1 MIEHIATRA
10 GIASSSMVL
19 HTAFDVVLHILAD
32 SHACKGSVV
41 VDACM
46 SVGNVDDAACLDGI
60 GSGED
65 VSVDD
70 FGIGSGLWDEI
81 EVQELVTADAIV
93 VDVEI
98 DGEAAVGEL
107 LESNFDEFFG
117 VDGLNVC
124 HSLFLSKL
132 RIKYSIRVTELL
144 TKWLCGGKVGD
155 FFVSSVK
162 KPYLCRK
169 IKTGMKYVS
178 WVWRNMVGIRLN
190 TALRIVIG
198 ISQVLLGLLM
208 VWLSKRFI
216 DVTIWTG
223 SKEDVVEMILLLV
236 ATVVGG
242 ILLRQLYYY
251 MTISANTRQ
260 TNAIRLR
267 IFSNLFRRQMYEEN
281 WHSGDITSRLEKDLD
296 AIAEVTTTSFPQF
309 VVMTCQMLGAFFL
322 MKSMDARLAWALLLL
337 TPLFLVFGK
346 VLAHKL
352 RNMTMDI
359 RKQESLIQ
367 MLVQE
372 GMEHNE
378 VLRSLESEGWVTGRL
393 NQMQHSLKGKV
404 LKRTRF
410 TAIARI
416 LLAMSF
422 SLGYLLAF
430 VWGGLQLRDGVITF
444 GVMTSFL
451 QLVSQ
456 LQHPILNLLNMVPQ
470 FIHASASIT
479 RLQELEEAGKEAQIE
494 KNTEVLEGQVGVRV
508 EDLDF
513 SYAMGDRQIFSR
525 FSHDFR
531 PGSKTALMGQT
542 GAGKTTLFRLMLGL
556 ATPKEGK
563 IVLYNGQKSVE
574 VSANTRTNFVF
585 VPQGNTLMSG
595 SVRYNLLLANPDAT
609 DDELKQVLHTA
620 MADFVLE
627 HPDGLEM
634 ELGER
639 GVGLSEGQAQRIA
652 IARGLL
658 RPGGVLLL
666 DEISSSLDGKTERQ
680 LFENIFKNYP
690 DKTMIFITHRTEV
703 CSLCDEVMNLT

>member
-1 MIEHIATRA
+1 
-10 GIASSSMVL
+10 
-19 HTAFDVVLHILAD
+19 
-32 SHACKGSVV
+32 
-41 VDACM
+41 
-46 SVGNVDDAACLDGI
+46 
-60 GSGED
+60 
-65 VSVDD
+65 
-70 FGIGSGLWDEI
+70 
-81 EVQELVTADAIV
+81 
-93 VDVEI
+93 
-98 DGEAAVGEL
+98 
-107 LESNFDEFFG
+107 
-117 VDGLNVC
+117 
-124 HSLFLSKL
+124 
-132 RIKYSIRVTELL
+132 
-144 TKWLCGGKVGD
+144 
-155 FFVSSVK
+155 
-162 KPYLCRK
+162 
-169 IKTGMKYVS
+169 
-178 WVWRNMVGIRLN
+178 
-190 TALRIVIG
+190 
-198 ISQVLLGLLM
+198 
-208 VWLSKRFI
+208 
-216 DVTIWTG
+216 
-223 SKEDVVEMILLLV
+223 
-236 ATVVGG
+236 
-242 ILLRQLYYY
+242 
-251 MTISANTRQ
+251 
-260 TNAIRLR
+260 
-267 IFSNLFRRQMYEEN
+267 
-281 WHSGDITSRLEKDLD
+281 
-296 AIAEVTTTSFPQF
+296 
-309 VVMTCQMLGAFFL
+309 
-322 MKSMDARLAWALLLL
+322 
-337 TPLFLVFGK
+337 
-346 VLAHKL
+346 
-352 RNMTMDI
+352 
-359 RKQESLIQ
+359 

-393 NQMQHSLKGKV
+393 NEMQHSLKGKV

-470 FIHASASIT
+470 FIHASAIIT
-479 RLQELEEAGKEAQIE
+479 RLQELEEAGKEAQVE

-666 DEISSSLDGKTERQ
+666 DEISS
-680 LFENIFKNYP
+680 
-690 DKTMIFITHRTEV
+690 
-703 CSLCDEVMNLT
+703 